1 MKDKSSVVN
10 FKIRKRV
17 DEVEVVVTED
27 YFLAMEK
34 KLKRMIKE
42 ARLAVKG
49 KPHALSSGVCF
60 EFYHKHMIKNNS
72 HETAEVLDWL
82 VCPTARE
89 YIYCEDLNSNLSFP
103 FGLIPG
109 NPWSNE
115 VAYREL
121 LSPAEKRL
129 ALLNLMLRICKKF
142 IELTMEEP
150 IVVLFDEL
158 DTKYVKYKDK
168 FYKVYYGGSP
178 TFADKFLIDL
188 LQRETNRRSKYREK
202 LLAITTKK

>member
-10 FKIRKRV
+10 FKIRKKV
-17 DEVEVVVTED
+17 DEVEVVVDEK
-27 YFLAMEK
+27 YFLLMEK

-49 KPHALSSGVCF
+49 MPQALSAGVCF
-60 EFYHKHMIKNNS
+60 EFYQKHRIRNNS

-82 VCPTARE
+82 VCTTARE
-89 YIYCEDLNSNLSFP
+89 YVYCKDLNSNLSFP
-103 FGLIPG
+103 FGLIRG

-115 VAYREL
+115 VPYKEL

-150 IVVLFDEL
+150 IVVLWDEL
-158 DTKYVKYKDK
+158 DTLYVKYENK
-168 FYKVYYGGSP
+168 FHRVFYGGAPSF
-178 TFADKFLIDL
+178 TDKFLLDL
-188 LQRETNRRSKYREK
+188 MLRETSRRTKYREK
-202 LLAITTKK
+202 LLALTTKK